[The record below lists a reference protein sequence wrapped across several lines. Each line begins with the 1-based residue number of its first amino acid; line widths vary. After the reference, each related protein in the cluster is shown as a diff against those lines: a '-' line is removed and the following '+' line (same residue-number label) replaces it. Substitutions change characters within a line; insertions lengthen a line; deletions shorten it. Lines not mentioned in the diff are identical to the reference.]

1 MIKEFSNA
9 VCERIGYYVY
19 ILKDPR
25 NDTIFYVGKGKG
37 NRLFQHVQCAL
48 ENATDNDKYNLIR
61 EIHKDG
67 KEVEH
72 FILRHGLEEKLSLEI
87 ESTIIDLLGIE
98 NLTNSVK
105 GHDTWE
111 RGLKTV
117 DEVFQHYDA
126 KAVTFAEPCIIIN
139 INRLYTRG
147 ISAQKLYDST
157 RASWIVGT
165 KRDRAKY
172 AIASYRGL
180 VREVYEIEKWQPNG
194 GDRWEFVGKVAED
207 KIRDKYL
214 NQSLENYIKKGG
226 QNPIRYT
233 FK

>member
-48 ENATDNDKYNLIR
+48 ENVTDNDKYNLIR

-126 KAVTFAEPCIIIN
+126 KAVTFDEPCIIIN

-194 GDRWEFVGKVAED
+194 ERWEFIGKVAED

>member
-48 ENATDNDKYNLIR
+48 VNATDNDKYNLIR

-126 KAVTFAEPCIIIN
+126 KAVTFDEPCIIIN

-147 ISAQKLYDST
+147 ISDQKLYDST
-157 RASWIVGT
+157 RASWILGV

-180 VREVYEIEKWQPNG
+180 VREVYAIEKWQPNG
-194 GDRWEFVGKVAED
+194 DRWEFIGKVAED

>member
-25 NDTIFYVGKGKG
+25 NDVIFYVGKGKG
-37 NRLFQHVQCAL
+37 NRIFQHVQCTL
-48 ENATDNDKYNLIR
+48 ERETENDKYNLIR
-61 EIHKDG
+61 EIIDAG

-72 FILRHGLEEKLSLEI
+72 FILRHGLEEKLAFEI

-117 DEVFQHYDA
+117 DEVCQHYDA
-126 KAVTFAEPCIIIN
+126 KAVTFEEPCIIIN

-157 RASWIVGT
+157 RASWIVGI

-180 VREVYEIEKWQPNG
+180 VREVYEIENWQPNG
-194 GDRWEFVGKVAED
+194 KRWEFIGKIAD
-207 KIRDKYL
+207 DSIRDKYL
-214 NQSLENYIKKGG
+214 NQSLEN
-226 QNPIRYT
+226 
-233 FK
+233 

>member
-1 MIKEFSNA
+1 MVKEFSNA
-9 VCERIGYYVY
+9 VCERIGFYVY

-37 NRLFQHVQCAL
+37 NRIFQHVLCAL
-48 ENATDNDKYNLIR
+48 ENETENDKYNLVR
-61 EIHKDG
+61 EILSSG
-67 KEVEH
+67 NVVEH
-72 FILRHGLEEKLSLEI
+72 YILRHGLEEKLAFEI
-87 ESTIIDLLGIE
+87 ESTVIDLLGIE

-126 KAVTFAEPCIIIN
+126 KAVTFEEPCIIIN
-139 INRLYTRG
+139 INRLYTRD

-157 RASWIVGT
+157 RASWIVGI

-194 GDRWEFVGKVAED
+194 DRWEFVGKVAAD

>member
-1 MIKEFSNA
+1 
-9 VCERIGYYVY
+9 
-19 ILKDPR
+19 
-25 NDTIFYVGKGKG
+25 
-37 NRLFQHVQCAL
+37 
-48 ENATDNDKYNLIR
+48 
-61 EIHKDG
+61 
-67 KEVEH
+67 
-72 FILRHGLEEKLSLEI
+72 LSLEI

-126 KAVTFAEPCIIIN
+126 KVVTFDEPCIIIN

-165 KRDRAKY
+165 KRDRAKF

-194 GDRWEFVGKVAED
+194 DRWEFIGKIAED
-207 KIRDKYL
+207 EIRDKYL

>member
-25 NDTIFYVGKGKG
+25 NDVIFYVGKGKG
-37 NRLFQHVQCAL
+37 NRIFQHIQCAL
-48 ENATDNDKYNLIR
+48 ERETENDKYNLIR
-61 EIHKDG
+61 EIIDAG

-72 FILRHGLEEKLSLEI
+72 FILRHGLEEKLAFEI

-126 KAVTFAEPCIIIN
+126 KAVTFEEPCIIIN

-157 RASWIVGT
+157 RASWIVGI

-194 GDRWEFVGKVAED
+194 KRWEFIGKIAD
-207 KIRDKYL
+207 DSIRDKYL

>member
-61 EIHKDG
+61 EIYNDG

-126 KAVTFAEPCIIIN
+126 KVVTFDEPCIIIN

-165 KRDRAKY
+165 KRDRAKF
-172 AIASYRGL
+172 AIAPYRGL

-194 GDRWEFVGKVAED
+194 DRWEFIGKIAED
-207 KIRDKYL
+207 EIRDKYL

>member
-61 EIHKDG
+61 EVHKDG

-126 KAVTFAEPCIIIN
+126 KAVTFDEPCIIIN

-157 RASWIVGT
+157 RASWTVGI
-165 KRDRAKY
+165 KRERVKY

-194 GDRWEFVGKVAED
+194 DRWEFVGKVAED
-207 KIRDKYL
+207 RIRDKYL

>member
-1 MIKEFSNA
+1 MIKEFSNS
-9 VCERIGYYVY
+9 VSERIGYYVY

-25 NDTIFYVGKGKG
+25 NDSIFYVGKGKG

-48 ENATDNDKYNLIR
+48 ENATDSDKYNLIR

-126 KAVTFAEPCIIIN
+126 KAVTFDEPCIIIN

-157 RASWIVGT
+157 RASWTVGI
-165 KRDRAKY
+165 KRERVKY

-194 GDRWEFVGKVAED
+194 DRWEFVGKVAED
-207 KIRDKYL
+207 RIRDKYL

>member
-1 MIKEFSNA
+1 MITEFSQA

-25 NDTIFYVGKGKG
+25 DGKIFYVGKGQG
-37 NRLFQHVQCAL
+37 NRIFQHLRCAL
-48 ENATDNDKYNLIR
+48 ESSTENDKYNLIR
-61 EIHKDG
+61 LIFNDSKS
-67 KEVEH
+67 VEH
-72 FILRHGLEEKLSLEI
+72 FILRHGLEEKLALEI
-87 ESTIIDLLGIE
+87 ESAVIDLFGIE
-98 NLTNSVK
+98 NLTNTVK

-117 DEVFQHYDA
+117 DEVLQYYDA
-126 KAVTFAEPCIIIN
+126 NAITFVEPCIIIN
-139 INRLYTRG
+139 INRLYTR
-147 ISAQKLYDST
+147 SMTAQQLYDAT

-172 AIASYRGL
+172 AIASFRGL

-194 GDRWEFVGKVAED
+194 GRWEFVGKIAED

-226 QNPIRYT
+226 RNPIRYT

>member
-1 MIKEFSNA
+1 MIREFSQA

-111 RGLKTV
+111 RGLKTI

-126 KAVTFAEPCIIIN
+126 KAVTFDEPFIIIN

-157 RASWIVGT
+157 RASWIVGP

-194 GDRWEFVGKVAED
+194 DRWEFIGKVAED